1 MFRLRIEQIQS
12 IVVKKS
18 TKLSNSNLSY
28 LCLTRGSRFNP
39 VLDMLASFKKGNI
52 GGVKVHVDRL
62 QVCGF
67 DRNLVMIISLLVL
80 NHSLGV
86 QHLTI
91 NT

>member
-1 MFRLRIEQIQS
+1 MRNTNVSTWIEQIQS
-12 IVVKKS
+12 TVGKKP
-18 TKLSNSNLSY
+18 TELSNSN

-67 DRNLVMIISLLVL
+67 DQNLLMIVSFA
-80 NHSLGV
+80 HS
-86 QHLTI
+86 
-91 NT
+91 